1 MFVDVE
7 ISSRTNLWKFSRY
20 LQGLCK
26 SLKPQNCM
34 KPANRRIH
42 MHTVTDY
49 KISQSQQKPTRM
61 STYIVFIE
69 MHGKLMED

>member
-26 SLKPQNCM
+26 FLKPQNCM

-42 MHTVTDY
+42 MHILTGY
-49 KISQSQQKPTRM
+49 KISQSQQISTRM

>member
-1 MFVDVE
+1 
-7 ISSRTNLWKFSRY
+7 
-20 LQGLCK
+20 
-26 SLKPQNCM
+26 M

-42 MHTVTDY
+42 MHTVTGY
-49 KISQSQQKPTRM
+49 KISQSQQKPARM

>member
-7 ISSRTNLWKFSRY
+7 ISSRTNLWKFSSD

-34 KPANRRIH
+34 KPENRRIH
-42 MHTVTDY
+42 MHTVTGY

>member
-7 ISSRTNLWKFSRY
+7 ISSRTILWKFSSD

-34 KPANRRIH
+34 KPANRIH
-42 MHTVTDY
+42 KHTVTGY
-49 KISQSQQKPTRM
+49 RISQSQQKPTRM